1 MGINEKGRIFMKL
14 KKMLSLFMV
23 TVMTGTLLVG
33 CGKENE
39 KDNTSTS
46 TETSTPSVTEAAT
59 STPSVTE
66 TATSTSTETSTP
78 SVTEAAAATEAP
90 VEAKSPTAGIMRDIT
105 TMQLVYDMGIGI
117 NLGNTFD
124 ATGDWI
130 NSSQVRN
137 FETAWGSPVIT
148 EKIIKAYADAGFR
161 TMRIPVTW
169 SNMLSSDYVIDT
181 AWMDRIQQI
190 VDWVTGNGMYAIVN
204 LHHDSFIGELFPTD
218 EAEGFKKY
226 EAIWSQISER
236 FKDYSDYL
244 IFESMN
250 EPGFDAIWNQYG
262 GTQKQKERAF
272 DLINRINQR
281 FVDLVRASGSNN
293 AERHLLISTYYTN
306 IGHANNGLTKMPDDP
321 MGRCAISVHY
331 YTPWTW
337 VALEK
342 DESWGKARWEWGTPE
357 DYADLNSEL
366 DLMKT
371 NYVDKGIPVIIG
383 EYCMCSK
390 KEKQYSD
397 LWEIEVTRGIYE
409 RGMCPVYWDVQ
420 GSATNFFD
428 RKTLT
433 WGNPEVLAAMQEISA
448 TRDFTKVY
456 EN

>member
-1 MGINEKGRIFMKL
+1 MRKITGLTIIVLLLTSIMMGCK
-14 KKMLSLFMV
+14 S
-23 TVMTGTLLVG
+23 GTKV
-33 CGKENE
+33 
-39 KDNTSTS
+39 DSTD
-46 TETSTPSVTEAAT
+46 TQVDTAAT
-59 STPSVTE
+59 QAACADTQTDTEDGSSNSTDTQSDTEDTSANSADTQTDTKDTSVNSADTQTDKE
-66 TATSTSTETSTP
+66 EPDTD
-78 SVTEAAAATEAP
+78 
-90 VEAKSPTAGIMRDIT
+90 MRDIT

-124 ATGDWI
+124 STGDWI
-130 NSSQVRN
+130 NSSEVRN

-148 EKIIKAYADAGFR
+148 ENMIKAYAEAGFR

-190 VDWVTGNGMYAIVN
+190 VDWVIGNGMYAIVN
-204 LHHDSFIGELFPTD
+204 LHHDSFIGELFPTN

-226 EAIWSQISER
+226 EAIWSQVSER

-250 EPGFDAIWNQYG
+250 EPGFDAIWNQYT

-281 FVDLVRASGSNN
+281 FVDLVRASGGNN
-293 AERHLLISTYYTN
+293 AERHLLISAYYTN

-321 MGRCAISVHY
+321 AGRCAISVHY

-337 VALEK
+337 VALEH
-342 DESWGKARWEWGTPE
+342 DETWGKARWEWGTPE
-357 DYADLNSEL
+357 DYAELNSEL

-390 KEKQYSD
+390 KPKEYSD

-448 TRDFTKVY
+448 TRDFT
-456 EN
+456 NRDDN

>member
-1 MGINEKGRIFMKL
+1 MMGCK
-14 KKMLSLFMV
+14 S
-23 TVMTGTLLVG
+23 GTKV
-33 CGKENE
+33 
-39 KDNTSTS
+39 DSTD
-46 TETSTPSVTEAAT
+46 TQVDTAAT
-59 STPSVTE
+59 QAACADTQTDTEDGSSYSTDTQSDTEDTSANSADTQTDTKDTSVNSADTQTDKE
-66 TATSTSTETSTP
+66 EPDTD
-78 SVTEAAAATEAP
+78 
-90 VEAKSPTAGIMRDIT
+90 MRDIT

-124 ATGDWI
+124 STGDWI
-130 NSSQVRN
+130 NSSEVRN

-148 EKIIKAYADAGFR
+148 ENMIKAYAEAGFR

-190 VDWVTGNGMYAIVN
+190 VDWVIGNGMYAIVN
-204 LHHDSFIGELFPTD
+204 LHHDSFIGELFPTN

-226 EAIWSQISER
+226 EAIWSQVSER

-250 EPGFDAIWNQYG
+250 EPGFDAIWNQYT

-281 FVDLVRASGSNN
+281 FVDLVRASGGNN
-293 AERHLLISTYYTN
+293 AERHLLISAYYTN

-321 MGRCAISVHY
+321 AGRCAISVHY

-337 VALEK
+337 VALEH
-342 DESWGKARWEWGTPE
+342 DETWGKARWEWGTPE
-357 DYADLNSEL
+357 DYAELNSEL

-390 KEKQYSD
+390 KPKEYSD

-448 TRDFTKVY
+448 TRDFT
-456 EN
+456 NRDDN